1 MKNYSLKMLGNQND
15 FFTIISQ
22 NKDGYN
28 IKISRNING
37 KKTETLDFISKEVF
51 DFSLNKV
58 PCVFQLIIF
67 QCKTRHTEKD
77 GYLI

>member
-28 IKISRNING
+28 IKISRNINE

-51 DFSLNKV
+51 DFSL
-58 PCVFQLIIF
+58 
-67 QCKTRHTEKD
+67 KT
-77 GYLI
+77 GYLTEVKKTETASA

>member
-22 NKDGYN
+22 HKDGYN

-51 DFSLNKV
+51 DFSL
-58 PCVFQLIIF
+58 
-67 QCKTRHTEKD
+67 KT
-77 GYLI
+77 GYLTEVKKTETASA

>member
-22 NKDGYN
+22 NNDGYN

-37 KKTETLDFISKEVF
+37 KETETLDFISKEVF
-51 DFSLNKV
+51 DFSL
-58 PCVFQLIIF
+58 
-67 QCKTRHTEKD
+67 KT
-77 GYLI
+77 GYLTEVKETEIVSA

>member
-22 NKDGYN
+22 NNDGYN

-51 DFSLNKV
+51 DFSL
-58 PCVFQLIIF
+58 
-67 QCKTRHTEKD
+67 KT
-77 GYLI
+77 GYLTEVKKTETASA

>member
-28 IKISRNING
+28 IKISSNING

-51 DFSLNKV
+51 DFSL
-58 PCVFQLIIF
+58 
-67 QCKTRHTEKD
+67 KT
-77 GYLI
+77 GYLTEVKKTETASA

>member
-1 MKNYSLKMLGNQND
+1 MKNYSLQMLGNQND

-51 DFSLNKV
+51 DFSL
-58 PCVFQLIIF
+58 
-67 QCKTRHTEKD
+67 KT
-77 GYLI
+77 GYLTEVKKTETASA

>member
-28 IKISRNING
+28 IKISRNNNG
-37 KKTETLDFISKEVF
+37 KKTETFDFISKEVF
-51 DFSLNKV
+51 DFSL
-58 PCVFQLIIF
+58 
-67 QCKTRHTEKD
+67 KT
-77 GYLI
+77 GYLTEVKKTETASA

>member
-1 MKNYSLKMLGNQND
+1 MKNYSLKILGNQND

-28 IKISRNING
+28 IKISRNINE

-51 DFSLNKV
+51 DFSL
-58 PCVFQLIIF
+58 
-67 QCKTRHTEKD
+67 KT
-77 GYLI
+77 GYLTEVKKTETASA